1 MKKLTKRINFAIVA
15 IMVSMAPVMA
25 APAKGDAVQA
35 LCNLA
40 TNFNGIFKAIRLLAF
55 IGAGITIAGW
65 AWGYIVNGK
74 EVKVVDEVKTKGVA
88 LLVGF
93 ALLFGLATVLTVFID
108 MTSEGGSLD
117 CVKNFFK

>member
-25 APAKGDAVQA
+25 APAQSNAVQA

-40 TNFNGIFKAIRLLAF
+40 AKFNGIFSAIRLLAF

-65 AWGYIVNGK
+65 AWGYITGGK

-108 MTSEGGSLD
+108 MTGEGGSLG